1 MSIQV
6 TERDR
11 TILRQLKRKVDTL
24 DGPGVW
30 NSPDNIS
37 MLAEGRLQGA
47 AGQELIESGG
57 SVSMFQV
64 TAVGNDV
71 LTAKS
76 WDGIKVAT
84 TGVSVAKP
92 MLLRSTGIH
101 NAGTFV
107 QLNGSFSYAYTNAQE
122 RVVTNTA
129 DSTTETQVIV
139 PAYETVYPFNLIWAV
154 KDIAGGVN
162 GGDEIWLDLNVAG
175 RAWAKK
181 TG

>member
-1 MSIQV
+1 MIQV
-6 TERDR
+6 TEQDKA
-11 TILRQLKRKVDTL
+11 ILRQLKRKVDTL

-37 MLAEGRLQGA
+37 MLEMRGA
-47 AGQELIESGG
+47 TGKELVEAGSGVG
-57 SVSMFQV
+57 MFQV
-64 TAVGNDV
+64 TLVGNDV
-71 LTAKS
+71 LVAKS
-76 WDGIKVAT
+76 WDGEKVASSE
-84 TGVSVAKP
+84 VSVVKP

-101 NAGTFV
+101 SAGTFV

-139 PAYETVYPFNLIWAV
+139 PAYETVYPFNVIWAV
-154 KDIAGGVN
+154 KGISGGVN
-162 GGDEIWLDLNVAG
+162 GGEEIWLDLNVAG

-181 TG
+181 TA